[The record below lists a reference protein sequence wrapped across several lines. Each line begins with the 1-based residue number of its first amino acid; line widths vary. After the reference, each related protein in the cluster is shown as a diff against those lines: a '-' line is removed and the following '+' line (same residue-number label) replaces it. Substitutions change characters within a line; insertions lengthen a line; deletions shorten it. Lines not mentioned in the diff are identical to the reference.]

1 MRSTSVADPRVD
13 RADVTRIIAEFRSAM
28 RTLRCI
34 GSERL
39 VRLGISMTQLHV
51 VSILERHGEVPMNRL
66 AELLDVSVSNATG
79 LIDRMEER
87 GLVER
92 GRVPDDRRVVL
103 VRVTERGREVL
114 AELEVL
120 RDDLV
125 ASVLA
130 RLDDDQLAGVARAL
144 ADVRAAVGELDPD
157 AVEHTHGNR
166 P

>member
-1 MRSTSVADPRVD
+1 
-13 RADVTRIIAEFRSAM
+13 
-28 RTLRCI
+28 
-34 GSERL
+34 
-39 VRLGISMTQLHV
+39 
-51 VSILERHGEVPMNRL
+51 
-66 AELLDVSVSNATG
+66 
-79 LIDRMEER
+79 MEER

-125 ASVLA
+125 ASNLD

-144 ADVRAAVGELDPD
+144 ADVRAAVGDLDTD
-157 AVEHTHGNR
+157 SLVHAHGTR
-166 P
+166 T